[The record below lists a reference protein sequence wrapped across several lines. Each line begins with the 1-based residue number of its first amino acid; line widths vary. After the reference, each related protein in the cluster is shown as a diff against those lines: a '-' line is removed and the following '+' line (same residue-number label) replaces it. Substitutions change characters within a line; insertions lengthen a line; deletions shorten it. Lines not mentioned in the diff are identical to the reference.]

1 MASLLSKLATNPEM
15 QKIAA
20 SAAGNI
26 VDSVADDTKKG
37 TIAELPVKPIET
49 TTVKPAEISAATI
62 SAKSDDIFIQ
72 IGEKLCSSIQEIVES
87 KQYTIIDNIN
97 KTITRH
103 LESDSVKDV
112 ISKKIE
118 ETLNSLPTNKE
129 ELIKNVNE
137 RIKETVNAEIER
149 TFTNPDTFEKIK
161 DKLKSITDTPTKTS
175 ETNNPQITGGTRR
188 NKSNKKK
195 LNKRKKSLKKNN
207 K

>member
-1 MASLLSKLATNPEM
+1 MAALLSKLATNPEM

-26 VDSVADDTKKG
+26 VDSVADNAKKG
-37 TIAELPVKPIET
+37 TIAEMP
-49 TTVKPAEISAATI
+49 TTVKTTEI

-118 ETLNSLPTNKE
+118 DTLNALPTNKD

-161 DKLKSITDTPTKTS
+161 EKLKSITDTPTKTT
-175 ETNNPQITGGTRR
+175 ETNNPLITGGTRKR
-188 NKSNKKK
+188 KSNKSNRNK
-195 LNKRKKSLKKNN
+195 LNKKKKSLKRKQ
-207 K
+207 

>member
-1 MASLLSKLATNPEM
+1 MAALLSKLATNPEM

-161 DKLKSITDTPTKTS
+161 DKLKSIIPTKTT

-195 LNKRKKSLKKNN
+195 LNKRKKSLKRKQ
-207 K
+207 

>member
-1 MASLLSKLATNPEM
+1 MAALLSKLATNPEM

-37 TIAELPVKPIET
+37 TIAEVPP
-49 TTVKPAEISAATI
+49 TVKTTEISAATI

-149 TFTNPDTFEKIK
+149 TFTNPDTFEQIK
-161 DKLKSITDTPTKTS
+161 DKLKSITDTPRKIS
-175 ETNNPQITGGTRR
+175 ETNPQITGGTRKCKLNR
-188 NKSNKKK
+188 PNKSNRNK
-195 LNKRKKSLKKNN
+195 LNKKKKSLKRKQ
-207 K
+207 

>member
-1 MASLLSKLATNPEM
+1 MAALLSKLATNPEM

>member
-1 MASLLSKLATNPEM
+1 MAALLSKLATNPEM
-15 QKIAA
+15 KKIAA

-26 VDSVADDTKKG
+26 VDSVADDAKKG
-37 TIAELPVKPIET
+37 TIAEMP
-49 TTVKPAEISAATI
+49 TTVKTTEISAATI

-103 LESDSVKDV
+103 LESDSVKDI

-118 ETLNSLPTNKE
+118 DTLNALPTNKE

-149 TFTNPDTFEKIK
+149 TFTNPDTFAKIK
-161 DKLKSITDTPTKTS
+161 EKLKSITDTPTKTT
-175 ETNNPQITGGTRR
+175 ETNNLLITGGTRKR
-188 NKSNKKK
+188 KSNKSNRNK
-195 LNKRKKSLKKNN
+195 LNKKKKSLKRKQ
-207 K
+207 

>member
-1 MASLLSKLATNPEM
+1 MAALLSKLATNPEM

-26 VDSVADDTKKG
+26 VDSVADDAKKG
-37 TIAELPVKPIET
+37 TIAEMP
-49 TTVKPAEISAATI
+49 TTVKTTEISAATI

-103 LESDSVKDV
+103 LESDSVKDI

-118 ETLNSLPTNKE
+118 DTLNALPTNKE

-149 TFTNPDTFEKIK
+149 TFTNPDTFAKIK
-161 DKLKSITDTPTKTS
+161 EKLKSITDTPTKTT
-175 ETNNPQITGGTRR
+175 ETNNPLITGGTRKR
-188 NKSNKKK
+188 KSNKSNRNK
-195 LNKRKKSLKKNN
+195 LNKKKKSLKRKQ
-207 K
+207 

>member
-1 MASLLSKLATNPEM
+1 MAALLSKLATNPEI

-26 VDSVADDTKKG
+26 TASVADDTKKG
-37 TIAELPVKPIET
+37 TIAEVPP
-49 TTVKPAEISAATI
+49 TVKTTEISAATI

-87 KQYTIIDNIN
+87 KQYTIIDNIS

-118 ETLNSLPTNKE
+118 ETLNNVPNKE

-137 RIKETVNAEIER
+137 RIKETVNVEIEK
-149 TFTNPDTFEKIK
+149 TFANPDTFEKIK
-161 DKLKSITDTPTKTS
+161 EKLKSITDTPRKTPG
-175 ETNNPQITGGTRR
+175 TNNVQITGGTRKYKS
-188 NKSNKKK
+188 NKSNRNKI
-195 LNKRKKSLKKNN
+195 NKRKKSLKRKQ
-207 K
+207 

>member
-1 MASLLSKLATNPEM
+1 MAAILSKLATNPEM

-20 SAAGNI
+20 NVAGNI
-26 VDSVADDTKKG
+26 VSDDAKKG
-37 TIAELPVKPIET
+37 AIETSSVNPIET

-103 LESDSVKDV
+103 LESDTVKDI

-118 ETLNSLPTNKE
+118 ETLNSIPNKD
-129 ELIKNVNE
+129 ELIKTVNE
-137 RIKETVNAEIER
+137 RIKETVNAEIEK

-161 DKLKSITDTPTKTS
+161 DKLKTITDTKTAD
-175 ETNNPQITGGTRR
+175 TNNPPITGGTRKYKSNR
-188 NKSNKKK
+188 SNKSNRNKI
-195 LNKRKKSLKKNN
+195 NKRKKSLKRKQ
-207 K
+207 

>member
-1 MASLLSKLATNPEM
+1 MAALLSKLATNPEM

-26 VDSVADDTKKG
+26 VDSVADDAKKG
-37 TIAELPVKPIET
+37 TIAEMP
-49 TTVKPAEISAATI
+49 TTVKTTEISAATI

-103 LESDSVKDV
+103 LESDSIKDV

-149 TFTNPDTFEKIK
+149 TFTNPDTFEQIK
-161 DKLKSITDTPTKTS
+161 DKLKSITDTPRKTT
-175 ETNNPQITGGTRR
+175 ETNNLITGGTRKR
-188 NKSNKKK
+188 KSNKSNRNK
-195 LNKRKKSLKKNN
+195 LNKKKKSLKRKQ
-207 K
+207 